1 MCNSKDITFSEKFGQ
16 LVVIPGDSM
25 VELGLDHPE
34 SLGIAKWDFLT
45 SGVTRL
51 DLGTPLMFS

>member
-34 SLGIAKWDFLT
+34 SPGIAKWDFLT
-45 SGVTRL
+45 SGG
-51 DLGTPLMFS
+51 D